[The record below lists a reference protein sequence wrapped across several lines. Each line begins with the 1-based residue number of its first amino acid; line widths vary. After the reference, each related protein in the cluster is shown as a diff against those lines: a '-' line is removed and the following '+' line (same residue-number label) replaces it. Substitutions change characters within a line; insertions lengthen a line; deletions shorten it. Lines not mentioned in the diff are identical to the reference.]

1 MNQKIECRRAIEA
14 LRSGVPNRDAVRSLG
29 CEQPAI
35 EHRFLD
41 QLKAAKEGAS
51 EEIQVPGLL
60 IAGDFGTGKFH
71 LLEYLQHLA
80 LEENFV
86 CSKVVI
92 SKETPLYDPVKLYR
106 SAIETAMVPNKRG
119 SALTEISAKLDMDSE
134 SYRKFDS
141 WVHNT
146 SSSSRLNSRF
156 AASLFLY
163 RRMGNDMEIRDRII
177 SFWTGDPMGSV
188 EIKKYLR
195 ECGEKLTY
203 KIENINLRDL
213 AIQRFQ
219 FTSRLITAAG
229 YSGWVLLIDETELIG
244 RYSFQQ
250 RAKSYSELARWM
262 GKLKGARFPG
272 LTAVFAITKDF
283 KTRILEE
290 KEDFE
295 RIPAKLRLRAT
306 EPDLLLA
313 SQAERGMRLIQPER
327 DCIIKAPDNNIIE
340 QTHNKICSVY
350 KQAYNWEPPLS
361 SSIAG
366 LTSTSMRE
374 YVKGWITEWDLMR
387 LDPQMKIELEF
398 TNLKQDYTED
408 RNLEASAEEEGSR
421 EG

>member
-1 MNQKIECRRAIEA
+1 MNQKIACRRAIEA

-35 EHRFLD
+35 EHRFLN

-51 EEIQVPGLL
+51 EEIQAPGLL
-60 IAGDFGTGKFH
+60 ISGDFGTGKSH

-80 LEENFV
+80 IEENFV
-86 CSKVVI
+86 CSKIVI
-92 SKETPLYDPVKLYR
+92 SKETPLHDPVKLYR
-106 SAIETAMVPNKRG
+106 SAIETAMVPDKRG
-119 SALTEISAKLDMDSE
+119 SALTEIAAKLDMDGE
-134 SYRKFDS
+134 PYRELDN
-141 WVHNT
+141 WVHNP

-163 RRMGNDMEIRDRII
+163 RRMGNDMELRDRII
-177 SFWTGDPMGSV
+177 SFWAGDPMGSA
-188 EIKKYLR
+188 EIKKHLR
-195 ECGEKLTY
+195 ECGEKMAY
-203 KIENINLRDL
+203 KIEAVNLRDL

-250 RAKSYSELARWM
+250 RAKSYAELARWM

-283 KTRILEE
+283 KARILEE
-290 KEDFE
+290 KEDIE
-295 RIPAKLRLRAT
+295 RIPAKLRLKAT

-327 DCIIKAPDNNIIE
+327 DCIIKAPDTNIIE
-340 QTHNKICSVY
+340 QTYRKIRTVY
-350 KQAYNWEPPLS
+350 TQAYNWEPPLS
-361 SSIAG
+361 SSIGG

-374 YVKGWITEWDLMR
+374 YVKGWITEWDLKR
-387 LDPQMKIELEF
+387 LDPQVQIELEF
-398 TNLKQDYTED
+398 TNMQQDYSED
-408 RNLEASAEEEGSR
+408 KNLETAHEEEGGR
-421 EG
+421 EE